1 MVDPRDRLARSERP
15 ALEPPHR
22 DLPDVVVVGRRRH
35 EQLRGGVARDIRRRY
50 PLDDGVEE
58 RLERR
63 ADVPVVGAGGA
74 GERVRIDRLELR
86 LLLLRA
92 ELDEQIERLVE
103 DVVRPGFGTVDLVD
117 DDDRAVAAAQ
127 CLPEDELRL
136 RHRAV
141 DRVDEQEHAV
151 HHVHHALDLTAEIG
165 VTGRVDDVDLDP
177 AIRDRDVLRHDRDA
191 ALALE
196 RVGVEHPLRDL
207 LVVAEDTALS
217 EHRVHERRLAVV
229 DVGDDRDVP
238 DVGALHRPLNVAF
251 RLFTNASTP
260 SFLSSVAK
268 RR

>member
-1 MVDPRDRLARSERP
+1 
-15 ALEPPHR
+15 
-22 DLPDVVVVGRRRH
+22 
-35 EQLRGGVARDIRRRY
+35 
-50 PLDDGVEE
+50 DGVEE

-74 GERVRIDRLELR
+74 GERVRVERLELR

-103 DVVRPGFGTVDLVD
+103 DVVRPGFGTVDLVN

-127 CLPEDELRL
+127 CLPED
-136 RHRAV
+136 
-141 DRVDEQEHAV
+141 
-151 HHVHHALDLTAEIG
+151 
-165 VTGRVDDVDLDP
+165 
-177 AIRDRDVLRHDRDA
+177 
-191 ALALE
+191 
-196 RVGVEHPLRDL
+196 
-207 LVVAEDTALS
+207 
-217 EHRVHERRLAVV
+217 ERRLAVV

-260 SFLSSVAK
+260 SFLSSVAN